1 MHGAD
6 LSGQGKRSIQLR
18 CRIHQFRLRCPH
30 SLSASSP
37 SLFIGF
43 FTIGMCGFGGVMPWA
58 RRMIVER
65 RRWLSA
71 AEFTDMLGLCQFLPG
86 GNIMNVAVALGA
98 RFHGAAGAVVAF
110 VGLMAAPV
118 GVVIALGA
126 VYDRYGELPV
136 VRHGFAGLAA
146 AAAAMV
152 LANALKIAAP
162 VRRQP
167 LGIAIAALTFVAIA
181 VLRLPLLPVLL
192 AMVALSTVLMWRFGR

>member
-1 MHGAD
+1 MPD
-6 LSGQGKRSIQLR
+6 T
-18 CRIHQFRLRCPH
+18 PVPP
-30 SLSASSP
+30 SLSA
-37 SLFIGF
+37 LFVGF
-43 FTIGMCGFGGVMPWA
+43 FTVGMCGFGGVMPWA

-71 AEFTDMLGLCQFLPG
+71 AECTDMLGLCQFLPG

-98 RFHGAAGAVVAF
+98 RFHGAAGAVTAF

-126 VYDRYGELPV
+126 VYDRYGALPV

-162 VRRQP
+162 LRRQP

-181 VLRLPLLPVLL
+181 AFRLPLPPVLL
-192 AMVALSTVLMWRFGR
+192 AMVALSTALMWRFGR

>member
-1 MHGAD
+1 
-6 LSGQGKRSIQLR
+6 
-18 CRIHQFRLRCPH
+18 
-30 SLSASSP
+30 
-37 SLFIGF
+37 
-43 FTIGMCGFGGVMPWA
+43 MCGFGGVMPWA

-126 VYDRYGELPV
+126 VYDRYGELPA

-162 VRRQP
+162 LRRQP
-167 LGIAIAALTFVAIA
+167 LGIAIAVLTFVAIA
-181 VLRLPLLPVLL
+181 ALRLPLPPVLL